1 MRVALFPKELIYM
14 NKRWIHFLI
23 LFFVHTS
30 VISQNTTITFIN
42 KSYINDT
49 LYVLKEKDFITKIWD
64 TLAWAKVNNN
74 GEWTVKLNIEN
85 TQIIN
90 IPLYKNEIVICVE
103 PNKIYKIKVPL
114 KQPLTI
120 EDSLNT
126 YFEPL
131 IFYTTILNMDST
143 CTHESISRLE
153 YSIDTLFQKHFKVLH
168 FKIKRRTVDS
178 LINMLSLKY
187 NYISSN
193 YFKQY
198 LFYRIILMKYLSYER
213 DQNFI
218 IKYYFN
224 DKPVLLNNVAYTDLF
239 NQIFND
245 YLSYYATT
253 YWGED
258 VSDAITKLRSPIAL
272 RKAIKRNPAFTNDTL
287 VDLVILKGLHDAY
300 YSNDLPNKVHFSE
313 VGIKTIL
320 DSMILVAKTNTLKQI
335 ATNIRQKIKNDEII
349 YAFEEFPF
357 IDIDGNELYLRNFKG
372 KYVYLMIADFRS
384 YEFLPFLK
392 QEKASLTRF
401 LEKMYVINI
410 VLSPQKEKLEYMI
423 KSHDLIGKYLFCKND
438 EKLFKKYFKIKA
450 LPLFMIWNTDG
461 SVINKNAPSPD
472 ERIIPYLMQ
481 IMKD

>member
-1 MRVALFPKELIYM
+1 M
-14 NKRWIHFLI
+14 NKHWSYFLLL
-23 LFFVHTS
+23 LFIFTS
-30 VISQNTTITFIN
+30 AISQNTTISFIN
-42 KSYINDT
+42 KSYSNDT

-64 TLAWAKVNNN
+64 TIAWAKVNNN
-74 GEWTVKLNIEN
+74 GEWIVKLNIHS
-85 TQIIN
+85 TQIVH
-90 IPLYKNEIVICVE
+90 IPLYKNEIVVCVE
-103 PNKIYKIKVPL
+103 PNNLYKIKVPL

-126 YFEPL
+126 YFEPF

-153 YSIDTLFQKHFKVLH
+153 YSIDTLVQKYFKVLH

-178 LINMLSLKY
+178 LLNLLSVKY
-187 NYISSN
+187 DHVSSK

-198 LFYRIILMKYLSYER
+198 LFYKIILMKYLSYER

-224 DKPVLLNNVAYTDLF
+224 DKPVLLNNAAYTELF

-253 YWGED
+253 HWGED

-300 YSNDLPNKVHFSE
+300 YSNDLPNKVRFSPI
-313 VGIKTIL
+313 GIKTIL
-320 DSMILVAKTNTLKQI
+320 DSMIFVAKTNSLKQM

-401 LEKMYVINI
+401 LDKMHVINI
-410 VLSPQKEKLEYMI
+410 VLYPQKEKLKHMI
-423 KSHDLIGKYLFCKND
+423 KSHDLIGEYLFCKND
-438 EKLFKKYFKIKA
+438 EKQFKKYFKIKA
-450 LPLFMIWNTDG
+450 LPQFMIWSSDG
-461 SVINKNAPSPD
+461 KVVNNNAPSPD
-472 ERIIPYLMQ
+472 DRIIPYLMQ
-481 IMKD
+481 IIKD